1 MGMSADFQGTI
12 RALID
17 ENPQVVSA
25 MFADLDGAEIAA
37 YPTSARETLKHCAAY
52 GGIAL
57 RRLTVAER
65 LAGRDAV
72 KELTLQG
79 PKGAFIAVS
88 IGTQYQFVATLRGPI
103 STAQDGEKVRRIAL
117 QLARAAHL

>member
-1 MGMSADFQGTI
+1 MSADFQGTI
-12 RALID
+12 RQLVDGNAQIS
-17 ENPQVVSA
+17 SA

-37 YPTSARETLKHCAAY
+37 YPASARNDLKHCAAY

-72 KELTLQG
+72 KELILEG
-79 PKGAFIAVS
+79 AHGAFMAVA
-88 IGTQYQFVATLRGPI
+88 IGTQYQFIATLSGPFAASQGGPSI
-103 STAQDGEKVRRIAL
+103 RRTADE
-117 QLARAAHL
+117 LARAAHL